1 MHYKFDDLS
10 EHTRDAT
17 HILNTLRGIQKAANW
32 VALKEYLAT
41 QYLKIHAQF
50 AQVDEDGYEH
60 VGRPRFDV
68 WTSKG
73 IRQPAKHV
81 QPASDLSS
89 LLKKAAANAYSLTHL
104 ERQRLVDHWKHEL
117 YHDEVG
123 SLFQIVHQAT
133 KSLKE
138 SNNIRSETDRRVLQE
153 SDVIG
158 ITTSGLAARVP
169 MLKKLRCK
177 VLICEEAGEIL
188 EPHMISTLLPSVE
201 HCIQIGD
208 HQQLRP
214 SVNNYNDLSLESHRG
229 KLHQLD
235 RSQFERLVVG
245 EPGRPLMP
253 VAQLNVQRRMRP
265 EISTLIRETM
275 YERLVDH
282 ESTKSLPDVVGLR
295 HNVYWLDHD
304 NLESAP
310 GRDFQN
316 RKSKSNDWEVL
327 FVQALVRHLVRQGI
341 YKSEDVAVLTPYT
354 GQLQKLRA
362 AMRGDFEVVISDRD
376 REALVKD
383 GFEADVELSDEAKD
397 DSKRSPKESATEA
410 QSRGQK
416 PLRKKQLGELLR
428 LATVDNFQGEEAK
441 VIIVSLV
448 RSNKDRKVGF
458 LRTSN
463 RVNVLLSRA
472 QHGLYLIGNVETYS
486 NIDMWQDVIQML
498 WSQGAMGKSLQ
509 LRCLRHPDRPMGV
522 QVPEDFARLSPEGG
536 CQKQC
541 ADRLNCGH
549 PCQAK
554 CHSQAM
560 HEIYRCEEPCQ
571 RRHKACNHLCQ
582 KATCGEDC
590 GNCTIKING
599 VQLPCGHTKDNV
611 PCYRTLGLASIHC
624 DVKVPKEVPCCK
636 HVVMVNCKQD
646 IGKKGYLCS
655 QPCLELLPCGH
666 KCLGSCG
673 SCRQTGP
680 DGTLVTKHRACAK
693 TCGRKHGTCNHN
705 CNRLCHDGTDCGLCQ
720 QRCNVCAPKILG
732 ESANLEQVQ
741 CKHSRCKLRCHE
753 TCAPCIQTCA
763 WSCEHQGPCTMPC
776 SAPCDRLPCDQR
788 CTKLLRCGH
797 QCPGICSED
806 CPADYCQQ
814 CGMKLTEVPD
824 LLMMQSYAQV
834 DLNDTPIVVLGCK
847 HFFTAETLDGVIGMK
862 DVYELD
868 PVTGRYVAL
877 KEDSKLAAAVPQC
890 PTCRK
895 PISQYVSQ
903 RYNRL
908 INKAVIEEM
917 STRFFSNGQQELQQL
932 SHQLETV
939 VEGLDAMPDELN
951 QVSKQ
956 LLDTSDEVLETEK
969 VNCHIQGRYL
979 ASEAL
984 VADISSFLR
993 RVDEQNQPSH
1003 KLYEAT
1009 MYARARQ
1016 LSIAERIE
1024 NLNLDSAS
1032 EALPTKAQYDQS
1044 VPLAGQ
1050 VLLLKLNHIVLE
1062 DKLKVRQAFKTKFSK
1077 SAVTPDFRDGTPVK
1091 LIRPFLENCL
1101 GVRQKCKDANLPKL
1115 AVELTLSYA
1124 HVTRLRCSVAV
1135 GTGDETAKIVQYRE
1149 FAKALLQD
1157 AERLCKLNFQGAD
1170 ELAKSVEGALRL
1182 IGREFYQEVTK
1193 EEVEAIK
1200 RAMLSGP
1207 RGMATHSGHWY
1218 KCENGHPVRTF
1229 RTLKT
1234 HNANLLSLL
1243 SASVACPWS
1252 LPVAL
1257 NAM

>member
-1 MHYKFDDLS
+1 
-10 EHTRDAT
+10 
-17 HILNTLRGIQKAANW
+17 
-32 VALKEYLAT
+32 
-41 QYLKIHAQF
+41 
-50 AQVDEDGYEH
+50 
-60 VGRPRFDV
+60 
-68 WTSKG
+68 
-73 IRQPAKHV
+73 
-81 QPASDLSS
+81 
-89 LLKKAAANAYSLTHL
+89 
-104 ERQRLVDHWKHEL
+104 
-117 YHDEVG
+117 
-123 SLFQIVHQAT
+123 
-133 KSLKE
+133 
-138 SNNIRSETDRRVLQE
+138 
-153 SDVIG
+153 
-158 ITTSGLAARVP
+158 
-169 MLKKLRCK
+169 
-177 VLICEEAGEIL
+177 
-188 EPHMISTLLPSVE
+188 
-201 HCIQIGD
+201 
-208 HQQLRP
+208 
-214 SVNNYNDLSLESHRG
+214 
-229 KLHQLD
+229 
-235 RSQFERLVVG
+235 
-245 EPGRPLMP
+245 
-253 VAQLNVQRRMRP
+253 
-265 EISTLIRETM
+265 
-275 YERLVDH
+275 
-282 ESTKSLPDVVGLR
+282 
-295 HNVYWLDHD
+295 
-304 NLESAP
+304 
-310 GRDFQN
+310 
-316 RKSKSNDWEVL
+316 
-327 FVQALVRHLVRQGI
+327 
-341 YKSEDVAVLTPYT
+341 
-354 GQLQKLRA
+354 
-362 AMRGDFEVVISDRD
+362 
-376 REALVKD
+376 
-383 GFEADVELSDEAKD
+383 
-397 DSKRSPKESATEA
+397 
-410 QSRGQK
+410 
-416 PLRKKQLGELLR
+416 
-428 LATVDNFQGEEAK
+428 
-441 VIIVSLV
+441 
-448 RSNKDRKVGF
+448 
-458 LRTSN
+458 
-463 RVNVLLSRA
+463 
-472 QHGLYLIGNVETYS
+472 
-486 NIDMWQDVIQML
+486 
-498 WSQGAMGKSLQ
+498 
-509 LRCLRHPDRPMGV
+509 
-522 QVPEDFARLSPEGG
+522 
-536 CQKQC
+536 
-541 ADRLNCGH
+541 
-549 PCQAK
+549 
-554 CHSQAM
+554 
-560 HEIYRCEEPCQ
+560 
-571 RRHKACNHLCQ
+571 
-582 KATCGEDC
+582 
-590 GNCTIKING
+590 
-599 VQLPCGHTKDNV
+599 
-611 PCYRTLGLASIHC
+611 
-624 DVKVPKEVPCCK
+624 
-636 HVVMVNCKQD
+636 
-646 IGKKGYLCS
+646 
-655 QPCLELLPCGH
+655 
-666 KCLGSCG
+666 
-673 SCRQTGP
+673 
-680 DGTLVTKHRACAK
+680 
-693 TCGRKHGTCNHN
+693 
-705 CNRLCHDGTDCGLCQ
+705 
-720 QRCNVCAPKILG
+720 
-732 ESANLEQVQ
+732 
-741 CKHSRCKLRCHE
+741 
-753 TCAPCIQTCA
+753 
-763 WSCEHQGPCTMPC
+763 
-776 SAPCDRLPCDQR
+776 
-788 CTKLLRCGH
+788 
-797 QCPGICSED
+797 
-806 CPADYCQQ
+806 
-814 CGMKLTEVPD
+814 MKLTEVPD